1 MVLASEKKQRVLAK
15 GLLGDNL
22 EAETAPMTF
31 SLKPAGEEIRAVPL
45 VFVPNLQDK
54 VLSLLDQNLGRLIII
69 T

>member
-31 SLKPAGEEIRAVPL
+31 ALKPAGEIRAVPL

-54 VLSLLDQNLGRLIII
+54 VLSLLDQNLERLIII